1 MALTKITQGVIKPGE
16 NFDTHNINSTGI
28 ITATAFVGDG
38 SNLTG
43 LADPSVLTYSGTT
56 KVEAVS
62 TGATVTGS
70 LGVAGNITA
79 TGNVSAFSFS
89 GDGSGITGVSGFAT
103 ALSTDQTS
111 PLSVI
116 FKTPK
121 QLTVGSGVSI
131 TVASDTTSGNIAF
144 MRESVI
150 SIGGTLHV
158 GSGTTL
164 RTNVLNLF

>member
-1 MALTKITQGVIKPGE
+1 MALTKISGEVIQTDSNITLGGVNASGVITATSFVGDGSGITNISGVDP
-16 NFDTHNINSTGI
+16 DANINTTGI
-28 ITATAFVGDG
+28 ITAGSFVGDG
-38 SNLTG
+38 SQL
-43 LADPSVLTYSGTT
+43 
-56 KVEAVS
+56 
-62 TGATVTGS
+62 
-70 LGVAGNITA
+70 
-79 TGNVSAFSFS
+79 
-89 GDGSGITGVSGFAT
+89 TGVSGFAT
-103 ALSTDQTS
+103 ALSSDQTS

>member
-1 MALTKITQGVIKPGE
+1 MALTKISGEVIQTGSNITLGGVNASGVITATSFVGDGSGITNISGVDP
-16 NFDTHNINSTGI
+16 DANINTTGI
-28 ITATAFVGDG
+28 ITAGSFVGDG
-38 SNLTG
+38 SQL
-43 LADPSVLTYSGTT
+43 
-56 KVEAVS
+56 
-62 TGATVTGS
+62 
-70 LGVAGNITA
+70 
-79 TGNVSAFSFS
+79 
-89 GDGSGITGVSGFAT
+89 TGVSGFAT

-144 MRESVI
+144 MRENII
-150 SIGGTLHV
+150 SIGGTMHI

>member
-28 ITATAFVGDG
+28 ITSTGGFVGD
-38 SNLTG
+38 LTG
-43 LADPSVLTYSGTT
+43 DVNA
-56 KVEAVS
+56 
-62 TGATVTGS
+62 
-70 LGVAGNITA
+70 GVITA
-79 TGNVSAFSFS
+79 TTVNATTIT

-103 ALSTDQTS
+103 ALSSDQTS

-150 SIGGTLHV
+150 SIGGTLHI

>member
-28 ITATAFVGDG
+28 ITSTGGFVGD
-38 SNLTG
+38 LTG
-43 LADPSVLTYSGTT
+43 DVNA
-56 KVEAVS
+56 
-62 TGATVTGS
+62 
-70 LGVAGNITA
+70 GVITA
-79 TGNVSAFSFS
+79 TTVNATTIT

>member
-1 MALTKITQGVIKPGE
+1 MALTKISGEVIQTDSNITLSGV
-16 NFDTHNINSTGI
+16 NASGI
-28 ITATAFVGDG
+28 ITSTGGFVGD
-38 SNLTG
+38 LTG
-43 LADPSVLTYSGTT
+43 DVNA
-56 KVEAVS
+56 
-62 TGATVTGS
+62 
-70 LGVAGNITA
+70 GVITA
-79 TGNVSAFSFS
+79 TTVNATTIT

-103 ALSTDQTS
+103 ALSSDQTS

>member
-1 MALTKITQGVIKPGE
+1 MALTKITQGVIEPGE
-16 NFDTHNINSTGI
+16 NFETHNINSTGI
-28 ITATAFVGDG
+28 ITSTGGFVGD
-38 SNLTG
+38 LTG
-43 LADPSVLTYSGTT
+43 DVNA
-56 KVEAVS
+56 
-62 TGATVTGS
+62 
-70 LGVAGNITA
+70 GVVTA
-79 TGNVSAFSFS
+79 TTVNATTIT

-103 ALSTDQTS
+103 ALSSDQTS

>member
-1 MALTKITQGVIKPGE
+1 MALTKISGEVIQTDSNITLSGVNASGVITATSFVGDGSGITNISGVDP
-16 NFDTHNINSTGI
+16 NANINTTGI
-28 ITATAFVGDG
+28 ITAGSFVGDG
-38 SNLTG
+38 SQL
-43 LADPSVLTYSGTT
+43 
-56 KVEAVS
+56 
-62 TGATVTGS
+62 
-70 LGVAGNITA
+70 
-79 TGNVSAFSFS
+79 
-89 GDGSGITGVSGFAT
+89 TGVSGFAT

>member
-1 MALTKITQGVIKPGE
+1 MALTKISGEVIQTDSNITLGGV
-16 NFDTHNINSTGI
+16 NASGI
-28 ITATAFVGDG
+28 ITSTGGFVGD
-38 SNLTG
+38 LTG
-43 LADPSVLTYSGTT
+43 DVNA
-56 KVEAVS
+56 
-62 TGATVTGS
+62 
-70 LGVAGNITA
+70 GVITA
-79 TGNVSAFSFS
+79 TTISATTIT

-103 ALSTDQTS
+103 ALSSDQTS

-121 QLTVGSGVSI
+121 QLTVGSGISI
-131 TVASDTTSGNIAF
+131 TVASDTTSGNVAF

-164 RTNVLNLF
+164 KTNVLNLF

>member
-28 ITATAFVGDG
+28 ITSTGGFVGD
-38 SNLTG
+38 LTG
-43 LADPSVLTYSGTT
+43 DVNA
-56 KVEAVS
+56 
-62 TGATVTGS
+62 
-70 LGVAGNITA
+70 GVITA
-79 TGNVSAFSFS
+79 TTVNATTIT

-103 ALSTDQTS
+103 ALSSDQTS